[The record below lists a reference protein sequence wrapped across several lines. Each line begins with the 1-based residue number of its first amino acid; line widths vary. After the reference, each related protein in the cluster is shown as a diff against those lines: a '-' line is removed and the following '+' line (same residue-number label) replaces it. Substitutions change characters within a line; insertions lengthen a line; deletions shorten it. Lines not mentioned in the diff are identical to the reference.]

1 MSTTLRNTFPSKGP
15 KIHFKMTTSTS
26 VTITSKIMNLGQNI
40 VKLKICEA
48 DIMKRLKRKADETFG
63 LQNVIKI
70 GVLQYL

>member
-1 MSTTLRNTFPSKGP
+1 MP
-15 KIHFKMTTSTS
+15 TSIS
-26 VTITSKIMNLGQNI
+26 VTITSIQQSSKIMNLGQNP

-70 GVLQYL
+70 GVLQHL

>member
-1 MSTTLRNTFPSKGP
+1 
-15 KIHFKMTTSTS
+15 
-26 VTITSKIMNLGQNI
+26 MNFGQNI

-48 DIMKRLKRKADETFG
+48 NIMKRLKRKSDETFG